1 MTRRVPKVAS
11 GSEPVDARAD
21 RAAQGAV
28 TVIALGAFVFHV
40 PLVIPVLAVIL
51 GVGAARGPT
60 GNLFLRGFDTLVA
73 PRLSPPTAT
82 VPADTVQ
89 AQDLLGVVLLGLATL
104 CILIGLGGLGSI
116 VTLAEAGVAVVAAT
130 TGLHLGVTVRD
141 RIRRK

>member
-1 MTRRVPKVAS
+1 
-11 GSEPVDARAD
+11 
-21 RAAQGAV
+21 V
-28 TVIALGAFVFHV
+28 TVIALAAFVFHV

-60 GNLFLRGFDTLVA
+60 GNLFLRCFDGVA
-73 PRLSPPTAT
+73 ASRLSPPTAT

-89 AQDLLGVVLLGLATL
+89 VQDVLGVALLGVATL
-104 CILIGLGGLGSI
+104 CNLIGLGALGSI
-116 VTLAEAGVAVVAAT
+116 LTLAEAGVAVVAAT